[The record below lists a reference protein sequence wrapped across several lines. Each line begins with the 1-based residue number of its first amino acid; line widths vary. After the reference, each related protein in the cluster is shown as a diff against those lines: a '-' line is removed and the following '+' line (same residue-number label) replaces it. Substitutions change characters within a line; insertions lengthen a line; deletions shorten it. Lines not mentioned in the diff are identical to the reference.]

1 MKIELS
7 EHFTYQ
13 KLIRFTLPSILMM
26 IFTSIYGVVDGF
38 FVSNYVGANAFAS
51 VNLIMPVIILLSAV
65 GFMVGTGGNALV
77 SMILGQQD
85 EKRASEV
92 FSMLI
97 YILIIV
103 GIIVS
108 IIMAIMMP
116 RVARLLGATDAMMG
130 DAVLYGRISMV
141 SLTFFM
147 LQTSFQSLMVTAAR
161 PNFGLYITIMAGV
174 TNMVLDLVF
183 VGILGL
189 GVPGAAWAT
198 VSSEIVGGV
207 TPFIYFISPNKS
219 KLHLVK
225 TRFEYK
231 SILKVLSNGA
241 SEFMTIISSSFV
253 NMLYNIQLIRI
264 VGENGVAAFGVI
276 MYINFIFTGILFGYA
291 FGSSSIVSY
300 HYGSGNEKELQNL
313 FSKSVRIITV
323 ASIISFSLA
332 QIFAVT
338 LVRIF
343 FGYSMELMEMTVSGF
358 RLFSFSYLIL
368 GFNGYASSLFTA
380 LNNGRVSAIIAFGRT
395 LVFQCLSILILPK
408 IFGLN
413 GVFSAVISAELLSV
427 IVSTY
432 FIRKYRYEYKYYL

>member
-13 KLIRFTLPSILMM
+13 KLIRFTLPSIFMM

-103 GIIVS
+103 GISVS

-174 TNMVLDLVF
+174 TNMILDMVF

-189 GVPGAAWAT
+189 GVSGAAWAT

>member
-7 EHFTYQ
+7 EHFTYK
-13 KLIRFTLPSILMM
+13 KLIRFTLPSIFMM

-51 VNLIMPVIILLSAV
+51 VNLIMPVILLLSAV

-103 GIIVS
+103 GIITS

-116 RVARLLGATDAMMG
+116 RVARLLGATDAIMG

-147 LQTSFQSLMVTAAR
+147 LQTSFQSLMITAAR

-174 TNMVLDLVF
+174 TNMILDMVF

-189 GVPGAAWAT
+189 GVSGAAWAT

-207 TPFIYFISPNKS
+207 TPLIYFISPNKS

-225 TRFEYK
+225 TRFEFK

-241 SEFMTIISSSFV
+241 SEFMTIISLSFV

-276 MYINFIFTGILFGYA
+276 MYINCIFTGILFGYA

-313 FSKSVRIITV
+313 FSKSVRIITA

-332 QIFAVT
+332 QILAVT

-395 LVFQCLSILILPK
+395 LVFQCLSILILPQ

-427 IVSTY
+427 LVSTY

>member
-13 KLIRFTLPSILMM
+13 KLIRFTLPSIFMM

-147 LQTSFQSLMVTAAR
+147 LQTSFQSLMITAAR

-174 TNMVLDLVF
+174 TNMILDMVF

-189 GVPGAAWAT
+189 GVSGAAWAT

-300 HYGSGNEKELQNL
+300 HYGSGNYKELQNL

-332 QIFAVT
+332 QIFAVI

-343 FGYSMELMEMTVSGF
+343 FGYSMELIEMTVSGF

-395 LVFQCLSILILPK
+395 LVFQCLSILILPQ

>member
-1 MKIELS
+1 MKIELK
-7 EHFTYQ
+7 EHFTYK
-13 KLIRFTLPSILMM
+13 KLIKFTLPSIFMM

-97 YILIIV
+97 YLLIIV
-103 GIIVS
+103 GISVS
-108 IIMAIMMP
+108 IVMAIMMP
-116 RVARLLGATDAMMG
+116 GVARLLGATNEMMS
-130 DAVLYGRISMV
+130 DCVIYGRISMV

-147 LQTSFQSLMVTAAR
+147 LQTAFQSLMITASR
-161 PNFGLYITIMAGV
+161 PNFGLYITVMAGV
-174 TNMVLDLVF
+174 TNMVLDMVF

-207 TPFIYFISPNKS
+207 TPVIYFLMPNKS
-219 KLHLVK
+219 KLHLVR
-225 TRFEYK
+225 TGFRLRP
-231 SILKVLSNGA
+231 ILKALSNGA

-253 NMLYNIQLIRI
+253 NMLYNLQLIRI
-264 VGENGVAAFGVI
+264 VGEKGVAAFGVI
-276 MYINFIFTGILFGYA
+276 TYVNFIFVGILFGYA

-300 HYGSGNEKELQNL
+300 HYGSENYKELQNL
-313 FSKSVRIITV
+313 FSKSLRIIAV
-323 ASIISFSLA
+323 ASIISFASA
-332 QIFAVT
+332 QILATT

-343 FGYSMELMEMTVSGF
+343 FGYNAELMEMTIKGF

-380 LNNGRVSAIIAFGRT
+380 LNNGKVSATIAFGRT
-395 LVFQCLSILILPK
+395 LVFQCLSILILPQ

-413 GVFSAVISAELLSV
+413 GVFGAVISAELLSV
-427 IVSTY
+427 VVSIY
-432 FIRKYRYEYKYYL
+432 FIRKYRYEYKYYI

>member
-13 KLIRFTLPSILMM
+13 KLIRFTLPSIFMM

-147 LQTSFQSLMVTAAR
+147 LQTSFQSLMITAAR

-174 TNMVLDLVF
+174 TNMILDMVF

-189 GVPGAAWAT
+189 GVSGAAWAT

-300 HYGSGNEKELQNL
+300 HYGSGNYKELQNL

-332 QIFAVT
+332 QIFAVI

-395 LVFQCLSILILPK
+395 LVFQCLSILILPQ

>member
-13 KLIRFTLPSILMM
+13 KLIRFTLPSIFMM

-147 LQTSFQSLMVTAAR
+147 LQTSFQSLMITAAR

-174 TNMVLDLVF
+174 TNMILDMVF

-189 GVPGAAWAT
+189 GVSGAAWAT

-300 HYGSGNEKELQNL
+300 HYGSGNYKELQNL

-332 QIFAVT
+332 QIFAVI

-395 LVFQCLSILILPK
+395 LVFQCLSILILPQ
-408 IFGLN
+408 IFGLK
-413 GVFSAVISAELLSV
+413 GVFSAVISAEFLSV